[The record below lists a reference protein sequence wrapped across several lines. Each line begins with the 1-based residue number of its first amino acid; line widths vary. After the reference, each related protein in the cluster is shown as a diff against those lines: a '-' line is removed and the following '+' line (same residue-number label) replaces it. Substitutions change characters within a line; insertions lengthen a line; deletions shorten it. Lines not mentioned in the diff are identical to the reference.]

1 MVTIQQYCEFMMN
14 AKIQDFLA
22 QKRIAVAGVSRNP
35 QTEAANFIYRK
46 LRTAGY
52 EVFAVN
58 PHAERVEGDRCYP
71 DLKSISPPVQA
82 VMIATRPEVAE
93 QIVRE
98 CAELGVSRVW
108 MHRSFGT
115 GSVSDAAAKFCQDHH
130 ITVIPGG
137 CPMMFCQP
145 VDFGHKCMRWILR
158 LTGGLPK

>member
-1 MVTIQQYCEFMMN
+1 MN
-14 AKIQDFLA
+14 LKIQDFLA

-46 LRTAGY
+46 LRAAGY
-52 EVFAVN
+52 EVFPVN

-71 DLKSISPPVQA
+71 DLKSIPQPVQA

-93 QIVRE
+93 QIVHE
-98 CAELGVSRVW
+98 CAEIGISRVW

-115 GSVSDAAAKFCQDHH
+115 GSVSAAAAQFCQDNK
-130 ITVIPGG
+130 ITVISGG

-158 LTGGLPK
+158 LSGGLPK

>member
-1 MVTIQQYCEFMMN
+1 MMMN

-35 QTEAANFIYRK
+35 QSEAANFIYRK
-46 LRTAGY
+46 LRAAGY
-52 EVFAVN
+52 EVFPVN

-71 DLKSISPPVQA
+71 DLKSIPPPVQA

-93 QIVRE
+93 QIVHE
-98 CAELGVSRVW
+98 CAEIGVTRVW

-130 ITVIPGG
+130 IIVISGG

-158 LTGGLPK
+158 LSGGLPK